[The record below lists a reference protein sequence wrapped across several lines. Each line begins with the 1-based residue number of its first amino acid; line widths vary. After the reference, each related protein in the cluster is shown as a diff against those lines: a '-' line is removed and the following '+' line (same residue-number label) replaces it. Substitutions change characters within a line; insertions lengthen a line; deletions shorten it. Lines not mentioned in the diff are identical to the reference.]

1 MDVPIASVEI
11 NGVAPCTLVEAT
23 LWPPFCTGLSPI
35 APTLISVD
43 LIGTIPGVYAL
54 SKTCNNNLLR
64 PVLPAL
70 VLTQSIL
77 LAVATCEYENF

>member
-11 NGVAPCTLVEAT
+11 NGVAPCTFVEAT
-23 LWPPFCTGLSPI
+23 LQLPFCTSLSPI
-35 APTLISVD
+35 VPTLISVD
-43 LIGTIPGVYAL
+43 LIGTIPGVYVL
-54 SKTCNNNLLR
+54 SKTCNNNLLP

-77 LAVATCEYENF
+77 LAVATCVFENF